1 MTLEFPALTPWQS
14 DVYKAMEGSKNSGKI
29 FVVKAKRQVGKSII
43 AAIEAIKFAVENPCK
58 NIILEP
64 TLVQCRRVF
73 KDICSWI
80 QDTPIV
86 EGINKSALEIS
97 FKNGSEI
104 IFKSAEQKDRLRG
117 YTVTGLLVIDE
128 AAFIPDEIID
138 IVFPW
143 TDANRAPTLFIS
155 TPLFK
160 EGRFYELFT
169 SADNKISFSFD
180 WAKYDTSQF
189 LDESK
194 LDYYR
199 KNLTELKFRSEYL
212 GEFITDG
219 SFVFNNIDSMFKQNI
234 QPINKQ
240 TFIGIDWG
248 SGKGQDYTAVTT
260 VSTNKDGVQILDI
273 QHFNNLPANQQ
284 VDLIADYINHL
295 NGLNS
300 ILVEENSIG
309 KVFMDELKSKLKSPS
324 KLKGFTT
331 TNQSKRKIIEQLVQ
345 LFNKELIVNFN
356 KNSLSNKELIV
367 ELQHYAVVKLQS
379 TITYNALP
387 GFHDDI
393 VMSLAIA
400 IEATNLFSKTKYN
413 LKFK

>member
-1 MTLEFPALTPWQS
+1 MIIEFPRLTPWQS
-14 DVYKAMEGSKNSGKI
+14 DVYKQMEGSRNSGKI
-29 FVVKAKRQVGKSII
+29 FVVKAKRQVGKSIL
-43 AAIEAIKFAVENPCK
+43 AAIEAIKFAIEAPCK

-73 KDICSWI
+73 KDICGWI
-80 QDTPIV
+80 TDTPLV
-86 EGINKSALEIS
+86 EAINKSALEIT
-97 FKNGSEI
+97 FTNGSEI

-143 TDANRAPTLFIS
+143 TDANRSPTLFIS

-189 LDESK
+189 LDETK
-194 LDYYR
+194 LEYYR

-219 SFVFNNIDSMFKQNI
+219 SFVFNNIGSMFKENA
-234 QPINKQ
+234 QPIDNQ
-240 TFIGIDWG
+240 VFIGIDWG

-260 VSTNKDGVQILDI
+260 VSVNKDSVQILDI
-273 QHFNNLPANQQ
+273 QHFNNLPANEQ
-284 VDLIADYINHL
+284 VALIADYVNQLSRL
-295 NGLNS
+295 NT

-309 KVFMDELKSKLKSPS
+309 KVFMDELRSKLKAPS

-356 KNSLSNKELIV
+356 QNSLSNKELIV

-379 TITYNALP
+379 TITYNAIA

-400 IEATNLFSKTKYN
+400 IEATNLFHKTKYN

>member
-14 DVYKAMEGSKNSGKI
+14 DVYEAMKDTRNSGKI
-29 FVVKAKRQVGKSII
+29 FVVKAKRQVGKSIV
-43 AAIEAIKFAVENPCK
+43 AAIEAIKFSVETTCK

-73 KDICSWI
+73 KDICNWI

-86 EGINKSALEIS
+86 DSINKSALEIT

-143 TDANRAPTLFIS
+143 TDANKAPTLFIS

-169 SADNKISFSFD
+169 SADEKISFRFD
-180 WAKYDTSQF
+180 WAKYDTSRF
-189 LDESK
+189 LDANK
-194 LDYYR
+194 LEYYR
-199 KNLTELKFRSEYL
+199 KNLTDLKFRSEYL

-219 SFVFNNIDSMFKQNI
+219 SFVFNNIDTMFKQSTQLIDN
-234 QPINKQ
+234 QV
-240 TFIGIDWG
+240 FIGIDWG

-260 VSTNKDGVQILDI
+260 VSLNKNTVQIIDLKY
-273 QHFNNLPANQQ
+273 FNNLSADEQ
-284 VDLIADYINHL
+284 VKLIADYVNNLDQVKTIM
-295 NGLNS
+295 
-300 ILVEENSIG
+300 VEENSIG
-309 KVFMDELKSKLKSPS
+309 KVFLDELKTKLNSPS

-345 LFNKELIVNFN
+345 LFNKELIVNFH
-356 KNSLSNKELIV
+356 KNELDNKELV
-367 ELQHYAVVKLQS
+367 SELQHYAITKLQS
-379 TITYNALP
+379 TITYNAIS
-387 GFHDDI
+387 GYHDDLI
-393 VMSLAIA
+393 MSLAIA
-400 IEATNLFSKTKYN
+400 VEATNLFNKTKYN